1 MDLIPA
7 ERPCFLKLL
16 IQCQVIR
23 RKEFFIFGSQK
34 IGDTHL
40 RRMLA
45 RHERYPRRRAHWR
58 GCVRLCETDTIARQT
73 IQHRCLVKTVSIT
86 TQLTPTQVVG
96 HDIDD
101 IGFLS
106 VCFFRE
112 KQPKTSQHES
122 QIFLFQTH
130 TLCK

>member
-16 IQCQVIR
+16 IQCQVVW
-23 RKEFFIFGSQK
+23 RKEFFIFGIQK
-34 IGDTHL
+34 VGDTHL

-73 IQHRCLVKTVSIT
+73 IQHRCLVKTVSVAAH
-86 TQLTPTQVVG
+86 LTPTQVVG
-96 HDIDD
+96 HDVDD
-101 IGFLS
+101 WVFERLLLS
-106 VCFFRE
+106 RKAAK
-112 KQPKTSQHES
+112 KQPAQES
-122 QIFLFQTH
+122 NISFSNTYNL
-130 TLCK
+130 